1 MGARIATMPT
11 DLSLGRRL
19 DRTEGRAGVS
29 FVEARARLMPE
40 SKANWTE
47 IAGAL
52 AMFDGPESPVTQ
64 TFGLGLFGNVEEA
77 EFARVEEFFFDQGAP
92 ANHDVCPLAGAAF
105 YGVLVDRGYKPVE
118 VANVMYLALAEGIAA
133 LERQPTSSAIEVDG
147 PETIDRDT
155 WAQTAAAG
163 WQHDVEIPGLLDL
176 MRVGASRPDGLPF
189 LAKIDGKAIAAADLF
204 IADGVALMSGA
215 STVPAARKQGAQR
228 SLVRARLRYAAEKGC
243 EFAMLVAEPG
253 SQSQRNAEANG
264 FRVAY
269 TRTKWSKPVTN
280 R

>member
-1 MGARIATMPT
+1 MGARIATMPA
-11 DLSLGRRL
+11 DLSLARRL
-19 DRTEGRAGVS
+19 DRTEGRAGAS
-29 FVEARARLMPE
+29 FVEAHARLMPE

-64 TFGLGLFGNVEEA
+64 TFGLGLFGDVGEA

-105 YGVLVDRGYKPVE
+105 YGVLVDRGYRPIE
-118 VANVMYLALAEGIAA
+118 VASVMYLPLPGAIASA
-133 LERQPTSSAIEVDG
+133 SSGVEVEG
-147 PETIDRDT
+147 PETVDRDL
-155 WAQTAAAG
+155 WARTAAAG

-253 SQSQRNAEANG
+253 SQSQKNAEANG